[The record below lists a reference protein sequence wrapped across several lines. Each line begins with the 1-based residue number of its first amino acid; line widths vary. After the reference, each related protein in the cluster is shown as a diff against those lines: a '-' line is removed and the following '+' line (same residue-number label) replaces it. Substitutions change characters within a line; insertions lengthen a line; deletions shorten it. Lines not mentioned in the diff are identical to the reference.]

1 MKLRFWYKV
10 YRSTEGGPSP
20 AAMLSSLR
28 PRVDGLTHEFESDF
42 EHWRGECFRLA
53 GSVAPVILVRRERC
67 GDPGFLEELQNIEH
81 WLSAMLDEPHRDLV
95 ISHIRRAQQVI
106 HLVPTPVRELGP
118 SKLARMCEQLC
129 GCLART
135 NEGLIQVFQEGFFS
149 AQGESLLPY
158 CPRHRLKTT

>member
-1 MKLRFWYKV
+1 
-10 YRSTEGGPSP
+10 
-20 AAMLSSLR
+20 
-28 PRVDGLTHEFESDF
+28 
-42 EHWRGECFRLA
+42 
-53 GSVAPVILVRRERC
+53 
-67 GDPGFLEELQNIEH
+67 
-81 WLSAMLDEPHRDLV
+81 MLDEPHRDLV
-95 ISHIRRAQQVI
+95 ISHIRRTQHVI
-106 HLVPTPVRELGP
+106 HLVPTPVLELGP